1 MLVTKVIFRE
11 FILAVG
17 LVLAYVMQQFNFVH
31 QSKINFCKNLVLQI
45 YPSFCKSAKISGTL
59 FVSIN
64 A

>member
-1 MLVTKVIFRE
+1 MLVAKVIFRE

-17 LVLAYVMQQFNFVH
+17 LVLAYVMQQFNFVR
-31 QSKINFCKNLVLQI
+31 QSKITSFKNLVLQI
-45 YPSFCKSAKISGTL
+45 YPSFCKSAKISDTF